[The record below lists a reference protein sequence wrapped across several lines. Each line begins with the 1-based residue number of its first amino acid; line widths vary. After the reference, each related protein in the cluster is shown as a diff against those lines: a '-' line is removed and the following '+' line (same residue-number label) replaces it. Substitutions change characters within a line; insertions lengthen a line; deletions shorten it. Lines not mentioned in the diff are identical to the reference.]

1 MYKNSLVV
9 VIFISVYLV
18 FFLFKLDNE
27 IIKRKKEVFFQYL
40 ANTEN
45 RIIVE
50 TDDIYIR
57 YRLYIMISR
66 PLLELQRFCTSP
78 IRTSLWSLGPSIDL
92 HNILDCLKII
102 ALAKDNK

>member
-1 MYKNSLVV
+1 MVV

-27 IIKRKKEVFFQYL
+27 IIKHKKEVFFQYL